1 MKDYLKNKTVL
12 SFVGGIAA
20 TIVGAKFL
28 KSDKARTMAVNSLA
42 SGMKLKDDAMATYE
56 TIKEDAKDI
65 CYEAKAKNEGE

>member
-1 MKDYLKNKTVL
+1 MKDLLKNKTVL

-20 TIVGAKFL
+20 TIAGARFL
-28 KSDKARTMAVNSLA
+28 KSDKARTMAVN

>member
-1 MKDYLKNKTVL
+1 MKDLLKNKTVL

-20 TIVGAKFL
+20 TIAGAKFL

-56 TIKEDAKDI
+56 TI
-65 CYEAKAKNEGE
+65 

>member
-1 MKDYLKNKTVL
+1 MKDLLKNKTVL

-20 TIVGAKFL
+20 
-28 KSDKARTMAVNSLA
+28 TMAVNSLA

>member
-1 MKDYLKNKTVL
+1 MKDLLKNKTVL

-20 TIVGAKFL
+20 TIAGAKFL
-28 KSDKARTMAVNSLA
+28 KSDKARTMAVNA

>member
-1 MKDYLKNKTVL
+1 MVALLWWLFEDSVHPPSL
-12 SFVGGIAA
+12 
-20 TIVGAKFL
+20 
-28 KSDKARTMAVNSLA
+28 AVNSLA

>member
-1 MKDYLKNKTVL
+1 MKDLLKNKTVL

-20 TIVGAKFL
+20 TIAGAKFL

-56 TIKEDAKDI
+56 TIKEKI
-65 CYEAKAKNEGE
+65 SVTKQKLKMRENR